1 MVFEDLSYFWSPGSP
16 KGVLS
21 NHPRPSVCPTVVP
34 LSVVRP
40 SLDILATVHWFFHI
54 LTPGLSEGVLSNRPC
69 LCVRVCVRPSLNI
82 SETVH

>member
-21 NHPRPSVCPTVVP
+21 NHPRPSVCPIVVR

-40 SLDILATVHWFFHI
+40 SLDISEMAHWFFLIFCMKLGYHKGKKV
-54 LTPGLSEGVLSNRPC
+54 TESDF
-69 LCVRVCVRPSLNI
+69 
-82 SETVH
+82 